1 MTRRTQ
7 RLNDLIREELSQL
20 LLHHVRDPRLSGV
33 ITVTSVEVAADLSL
47 AKVFISALGGEEE
60 KARTMEGIASA
71 TGYLRREMAQ
81 RITLRRMPRLE
92 FLRDDSI
99 QEGVETLHLIQKVTP
114 EGPTGSA

>member
-7 RLNDLIREELSQL
+7 RLNDQVRDELSQL
-20 LLHHVRDPRLSGV
+20 ILHHVRDPRLSSV
-33 ITVTSVEVAADLSL
+33 VTVTSVEVSPDLTL

-71 TGYLRREMAQ
+71 AGYLRRELAQ
-81 RITLRRMPRLE
+81 RLTLRRMPKLE

-99 QEGVETLHLIQKVTP
+99 QEGVETFHLIKQVGGELK
-114 EGPTGSA
+114 EGG